1 MEREEIENNLLSFR
15 DLQQRWNY
23 KSIHAPRKR
32 KQYDRKFPKPIKVMG
47 NGAMLFWLPEIEVYE
62 KLRGGIDASQNR
74 YKFYESKKEWNTK
87 TREEREKQRG
97 DKYSDEEWGEIESSS
112 KATSPIGDV

>member
-1 MEREEIENNLLSFR
+1 MEREKIKNNLLSFR
-15 DLQQRWNY
+15 DLQKRWNY

-32 KQYDRKFPKPIKVMG
+32 RQYDRKFPEPIKVMG
-47 NGAMLFWLPEIEVYE
+47 NGAMLFWLPEIEAYE

-74 YKFYESKKEWNTK
+74 YTFYETKEEFENK

-97 DKYSDEEWGEIESSS
+97 CRYGNEEWEEI
-112 KATSPIGDV
+112 KKRK